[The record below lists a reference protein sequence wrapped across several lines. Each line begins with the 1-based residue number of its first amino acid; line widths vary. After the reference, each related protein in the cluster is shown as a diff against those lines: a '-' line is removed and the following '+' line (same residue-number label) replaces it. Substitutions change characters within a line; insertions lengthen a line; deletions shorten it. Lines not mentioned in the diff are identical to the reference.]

1 LSRGLS
7 IYADAH
13 ATTPC
18 DPSVVAAMLPFFS
31 ETFGNASSLHHR
43 FGQAAHEA
51 VERARSQVAVLAGAG
66 LRDVVFTSGATE
78 ANNLALRGLV
88 EASGGPGGQV
98 ITVATE
104 HPAVLDTCAWLEAQ
118 GTRVVRLPV
127 RTDGLLDPAVLAA
140 ALTPDTRLVSVM
152 AANHEIGV
160 LQPLAELAALAH
172 QAGAWFHT
180 DASQAFG
187 KVPVD
192 MGAMGIDLLS
202 CTAHKIYG
210 PKGTGAL
217 IVRRK
222 SRVPVAPLLH
232 GGGHERGLRSGTL
245 NVPAIV
251 GFGEASRLAAERMS
265 ADAEHLGRLRDRL
278 WGRLESGLPGVHLR
292 GAREPRL
299 PHSLNVGFDEVRS
312 RDLILA
318 LDDVAVSPGAA
329 CASTS
334 ADASHVLLA
343 LGLSEEEA
351 RSSLRIGLLR
361 TATEADVD
369 HIVARLTTLV
379 PALRAERRA
388 LR

>member
-1 LSRGLS
+1 LSRGLP

-43 FGQAAHEA
+43 FGRAAHEA

-78 ANNLALRGLV
+78 ANNLALRGVV

-104 HPAVLDTCAWLEAQ
+104 HPAVLDTCTWLETQ

-127 RTDGLLDPAVLAA
+127 SANGLLDPAALGA

-160 LQPLAELAALAH
+160 LQPLAELADLAH

-187 KVPVD
+187 KVPLD
-192 MGAMGIDLLS
+192 MGGMGIDLLS

-210 PKGTGAL
+210 PKGIGAL

-222 SRVPVAPLLH
+222 SRVPVLPLLH

-265 ADAEHLGRLRDRL
+265 ADTEHLGRLRDRL
-278 WGRLESGLPGVHLR
+278 WGRLASELPGVHLR

-299 PHSLNVGFDEVRS
+299 PHSLNVGFDDVRS

-334 ADASHVLLA
+334 AEASHVLLA

>member
-1 LSRGLS
+1 LSRGLP

-43 FGQAAHEA
+43 FGRAAHEA

-78 ANNLALRGLV
+78 ANNLALRGVV

-104 HPAVLDTCAWLEAQ
+104 HPAVLDTCTWLEAQ

-127 RTDGLLDPAVLAA
+127 RPDGLLDPAALGA

-187 KVPVD
+187 KVPLD

-251 GFGEASRLAAERMS
+251 GFGEASRLARERMS
-265 ADAEHLGRLRDRL
+265 TDAAHLGRLRDRL
-278 WGRLESGLPGVHLR
+278 WSMLESALPGVRLR

-299 PHSLNVGFDEVRS
+299 PHNLNVGFEEVRS
-312 RDLILA
+312 RDLLLA

-334 ADASHVLLA
+334 ADASHVLRA
-343 LGLSEEEA
+343 LGLSEDEA

-369 HIVARLTTLV
+369 HIVARLTELV
-379 PALRAERRA
+379 PALRAERGA